1 MEVLPFLSESPHPWI
16 NLCGR
21 ADYEA
26 KHDKVYAYQCDAQPC
41 RKKAHTIL
49 SETCCLVYRLHA
61 FDKLLWRG
69 YQVVL
74 PELED
79 ERASTSNFAAGPGL
93 RDNSLTVS
101 VILSIGFIKHEMR
114 APSRSDPQ

>member
-1 MEVLPFLSESPHPWI
+1 MRLNRAKDMPTIATHNPAAKRLTRFLVRHAVS
-16 NLCGR
+16 
-21 ADYEA
+21 A
-26 KHDKVYAYQCDAQPC
+26 
-41 RKKAHTIL
+41 
-49 SETCCLVYRLHA
+49 YRLHA